1 MKDLRQK
8 MLTHHNNLRAIV
20 QTLEECQDLWMSDVK
35 TLNAMVYEI
44 SRDFEFQPPLD
55 DEGNRMFYAHKW
67 VLKDDE
73 DAC

>member
-20 QTLEECQDLWMSDVK
+20 QTIEECQDLWMSDVK
-35 TLNAMVYEI
+35 TLNEMVYEI

-55 DEGNRMFYAHKW
+55 DEGNRMFYAQNW

-73 DAC
+73 DDC

>member
-20 QTLEECQDLWMSDVK
+20 QTIEECQDLWMSDVK
-35 TLNAMVYEI
+35 TLNEMVYEI

-55 DEGNRMFYAHKW
+55 DEGNRMFYANNW

-73 DAC
+73 DDC

>member
-35 TLNAMVYEI
+35 TLNEMVYEI

-55 DEGNRMFYAHKW
+55 DEGNRMFYANNW

-73 DAC
+73 DDC